1 MASKTASSFLYLSLL
16 LSISMPNS
24 ATAFNKTPA
33 IFAFGDSTIDAGN
46 NNHIDTTMRC
56 DHLPYGRDLPN
67 QIPTGRF
74 TNGKLPTDY
83 LSQRLGIKDLL
94 PAFLDPQVTDNDLL
108 TGVSFGSGG
117 SGLDSQTV
125 ALAKVLDLGTQFQ
138 LFEQALLRI
147 RKIVGNEKANDIIQ
161 NAFFAISIGTNDM
174 LYNVYMTQNTP
185 HGSASSYQD
194 FLLQNLQNFFEVGIL
209 FYILD
214 I

>member
-16 LSISMPNS
+16 LSISTPNS
-24 ATAFNKTPA
+24 AIAFNKTPA
-33 IFAFGDSTIDAGN
+33 IFAFGDCTIEAGN
-46 NNHIDTTMRC
+46 NNHIDTAMRC

-74 TNGKLPTDY
+74 TNGKLATNY
-83 LSQRLGIKDLL
+83 LSQKLGIKDLL
-94 PAFLDPQVTDNDLL
+94 PAFLDSQVTDNDLL

-138 LFEQALLRI
+138 LFEQTLLRI

-174 LYNVYMTQNTP
+174 LYNVYLTQNTP
-185 HGSASSYQD
+185 HGSVSSYQD
-194 FLLQNLQNFFEVGIL
+194 FLLQNLQNFVEVGIL
-209 FYILD
+209 F
-214 I
+214 